1 MMYIPLNCAIIIQ
14 LYIDCGG
21 NSNLVP
27 KTMTQLYTALCRSL
41 IRRYIKQ
48 KNLKYKSIPDV
59 FKDLPSDILGPF
71 TSLARIAFEKLKL
84 NELVFSLPDEDNVDH
99 MGFMNVSIEMYVD
112 SGVHQS
118 YNFLHPSIQLQ
129 EYLAAWHICQMGDKC
144 KIRENFYLS
153 FDLESKLDVLFEED
167 DSSDTL
173 SIDSEEHDD
182 MDHLGLFKKNFLQ
195 SVLVFMHGFLGSTLK
210 ENLLFY
216 NKLCCGV
223 CEWSSFHSRKDY
235 FFNINNHKVVWQ
247 LIRYLFEAQSPQLC
261 IEVLNNTELQVG
273 ISSPVD
279 CHMFS
284 YCYVNCNAQWHV
296 CFTSSEYL
304 QLLKRLVMHWNQKN
318 NIWATIKSIAFKYPW
333 HMEQLSVLQSISKT
347 EYLSEL
353 HLKSCSMTSANCAI
367 LATAIHTCPNL
378 KTLDISNSVI
388 GAGGGVSLFAA
399 LCNLQVLESLHVT
412 NCKLGLEDAKSLNH
426 LLRTASILYK
436 ISIGDNVPFNLAM
449 VLTHVGYPKTL

>member
-1 MMYIPLNCAIIIQ
+1 MIMMYIPLNCAIITQ

-21 NSNLVP
+21 NSNLSSKNYDSTLHCSLSKSDSKIH
-27 KTMTQLYTALCRSL
+27 KT
-41 IRRYIKQ
+41 

-59 FKDLPSDILGPF
+59 FMDLPPDILGPF

-84 NELVFSLPDEDNVDH
+84 NELVFSLPDEDNADH
-99 MGFMNVSIEMYVD
+99 MGFMNVSIEMYID

-118 YNFLHPSIQLQ
+118 YNFLHLSIQ
-129 EYLAAWHICQMGDKC
+129 EYLAAWHICQTGDKC
-144 KIRENFYLS
+144 KIRENIYLNY
-153 FDLESKLDVLFEED
+153 DLESQLDVLFEED
-167 DSSDTL
+167 DSSDTM

-182 MDHLGLFKKNFLQ
+182 MDHLGIFKKSFLQ
-195 SVLVFMHGFLGSTLK
+195 NVLVFMHRFLGSTLK

-273 ISSPVD
+273 ISSPVN

-284 YCYVNCNAQWHV
+284 YCYANCNAQWHA

-318 NIWATIKSIAFKYPW
+318 NI
-333 HMEQLSVLQSISKT
+333 M
-347 EYLSEL
+347 
-353 HLKSCSMTSANCAI
+353 
-367 LATAIHTCPNL
+367 
-378 KTLDISNSVI
+378 
-388 GAGGGVSLFAA
+388 G
-399 LCNLQVLESLHVT
+399 
-412 NCKLGLEDAKSLNH
+412 NH
-426 LLRTASILYK
+426 
-436 ISIGDNVPFNLAM
+436 
-449 VLTHVGYPKTL
+449 